1 MKNIEEILETFS
13 KRLRALMTNAD
24 GKKMSNKELSEK
36 CGLPRTTING
46 WLSGKRCPTVYSAYV
61 LAEYFGV
68 SIDYLTGRK
77 DFE

>member
-1 MKNIEEILETFS
+1 MIQIEVMLDIFA
-13 KRLRALMTNAD
+13 KRL
-24 GKKMSNKELSEK
+24 KELMEEDTKIKSIADLAK
-36 CGLPRTTING
+36 LTNVPRTSINN
-46 WLSGKRCPTVYSAYV
+46 WLLKKRSPSLYSAYV